1 MGEAMAI
8 GEQGAIGEV
17 QNRHLPAG
25 HPPVKVPRIGVLL
38 INLGT
43 PDGTDYWSMRRY
55 LKEFLSDRRV
65 IELSPFLWQPIL
77 QGIIL
82 TLRPGKSGRAYAKIW
97 NREKDESPL
106 RTYTRAIAEKLG
118 PRLVESVP
126 GVLVEWGM
134 RYGSPSVESRLQAMV
149 EAGCSRVLVFPL
161 YPQYSAATTATA
173 CDSAFRALMKERW
186 QPSLR
191 TAPAYYD
198 DPGYIEALARSVE
211 SHLGGLDWEPEVLLA
226 SFHGVPRENL
236 DKGDPYH
243 CQCQK
248 TARLLRERLGWPE
261 ERLRI
266 VFQSRFG
273 PKEWL
278 QPYADETVMALAK
291 QGTKRIAMISPGFVA
306 DCLETLEELDMDL
319 REDFLAA
326 GGEAFAYVPCLN
338 DSPAQI
344 EFLAA
349 SCLRELS
356 GWINPARSEENP

>member
-1 MGEAMAI
+1 
-8 GEQGAIGEV
+8 
-17 QNRHLPAG
+17 
-25 HPPVKVPRIGVLL
+25 
-38 INLGT
+38 
-43 PDGTDYWSMRRY
+43 
-55 LKEFLSDRRV
+55 
-65 IELSPFLWQPIL
+65 
-77 QGIIL
+77 
-82 TLRPGKSGRAYAKIW
+82 
-97 NREKDESPL
+97 
-106 RTYTRAIAEKLG
+106 
-118 PRLVESVP
+118 
-126 GVLVEWGM
+126 
-134 RYGSPSVESRLQAMV
+134 
-149 EAGCSRVLVFPL
+149 
-161 YPQYSAATTATA
+161 
-173 CDSAFRALMKERW
+173 MKERW